1 MQACWS
7 HIVQCGLDLPCIVVN
22 GSAAGRS
29 CLYPLHFHLSLT
41 ALAVNIVRY
50 IPQYYRVRTVYV
62 EAFICFISDVLLVD
76 TTRVY
81 LGNDLTK
88 SYF

>member
-1 MQACWS
+1 M
-7 HIVQCGLDLPCIVVN
+7 VQLPVVHV
-22 GSAAGRS
+22 SI
-29 CLYPLHFHLSLT
+29 LST
-41 ALAVNIVRY
+41 STYLAVNFVRY

-62 EAFICFISDVLLVD
+62 EAFIRFISDTLVG